1 MDTETDTANGAWTDP
16 DDGWAPRRTG
26 RRLGAWCA
34 GLLFAAVSA
43 VVGCRVADTD
53 GVTPVPQLLAFL
65 PWLLVPT
72 GAGLLLTLLARWWT
86 GAVWGVALLGLL
98 AWFIEPYGKSVEPTG
113 PPVAEVRVLTSNVE
127 FGQGTDALIATVR
140 REKPDLIF
148 VQECDSTCD
157 AALRRDLA
165 ADYPHRRA
173 AEGDGSKGSVILSAF
188 PLRAA
193 PAVPGT
199 MGMPGAVA
207 DVRGHPVRLQLAHPM
222 PPLADRVGRWREE
235 LDALRDAAATA
246 VTGDSDGDGDGRP
259 PVVLAG
265 DFNASQDHAAFR
277 RILDTGL
284 RDAARLAGEDRTPSW
299 PARTLPV
306 FGVQIDHVLVS
317 EDFAARDA
325 RFLDLA
331 GTDHRALVV
340 DLTLHAA
347 QG

>member
-1 MDTETDTANGAWTDP
+1 MDTETDTADGAWTDP

-26 RRLGAWCA
+26 AWCA
-34 GLLFAAVSA
+34 GLLFAGVST

-98 AWFIEPYGKSVEPTG
+98 AWFIEPYGKSAEPTG

-127 FGQGTDALIATVR
+127 FGQATDALIATVR
-140 REKPDLIF
+140 REKPDLVF
-148 VQECDSTCD
+148 VQECESTCD
-157 AALRRDLA
+157 TALRHDLA

-173 AEGDGSKGSVILSAF
+173 VEGDGSKGSVILSAF
-188 PLRAA
+188 PLKAA

-207 DVRGHPVRLQLAHPM
+207 DVRGHAVRLQLAHPM
-222 PPLADRVGRWREE
+222 PPLADRVGPWREE

-246 VTGDSDGDGDGRP
+246 LTGDGDSGGGP

-347 QG
+347 EG

>member
-34 GLLFAAVSA
+34 ALLFAAVSA

-98 AWFIEPYGKSVEPTG
+98 AWFIEPYGKSVEPSG
-113 PPVAEVRVLTSNVE
+113 PPVAEVRVLTANVE
-127 FGQGTDALIATVR
+127 FGQGTDALIDAVR
-140 REKPDLIF
+140 REKPDLVF
-148 VQECDSTCD
+148 VQECESTCD
-157 AALRRDLA
+157 AALRRALA

-173 AEGDGSKGSVILSAF
+173 VEGDGSKGSAILSAL
-188 PLRAA
+188 PLKAA

-207 DVRGHPVRLQLAHPM
+207 DVRGHAVRLQLAHPM

-246 VTGDSDGDGDGRP
+246 VTGEGDGGA
-259 PVVLAG
+259 PVILAG

-277 RILDTGL
+277 RVLDTGL

-331 GTDHRALVV
+331 DTDHRALVV

-347 QG
+347 DG